1 MILDRGHSA
10 CLDPVDLVS
19 VARFVEDFRRASLGL
34 LRDSV
39 AEQFLILILRPVGE
53 LIVAELETM
62 LSSIVLIDEL
72 VESAEVGQAGV
83 ELLDRVNDLAEFDQV
98 VHKLHRNGLRGG
110 CGTKG
115 GCGSEGF
122 HLEILIKLL

>member
-1 MILDRGHSA
+1 M
-10 CLDPVDLVS
+10 VDLVS
-19 VARFVEDFRRASLGL
+19 VARFVKNRRRARRGL
-34 LRDSV
+34 LRCSV
-39 AEQFLILILRPVGE
+39 AEQLLVLILRPVGE
-53 LIVAELETM
+53 LVVAKLETM

-83 ELLDRVNDLAEFDQV
+83 ELLDRINEFAEFDQV

-110 CGTKG
+110 GGTKS

-122 HLEILIKLL
+122 HLEIQIKLL